1 MCNYKSF
8 VLTPNIGVSWCEV
21 EEHHTILERLGIKD
35 DSFPPA
41 AVTFLL
47 LEVGEGKMENYMLDN
62 PPSQL
67 PLWYLDHEREYK
79 IKVARLLKLI
89 NSIDAKH
96 KPLDDEYDAKRK
108 PLDDEYDAK
117 RKPLYDE
124 YLAKHKPLYDEY
136 LAKRKPL
143 DDELAAIEGYVGNRY
158 EAVNVCYKTS
168 M

>member
-89 NSIDAKH
+89 NSIDAK
-96 KPLDDEYDAKRK
+96 R
-108 PLDDEYDAK
+108 
-117 RKPLYDE
+117 
-124 YLAKHKPLYDEY
+124 KPLYDEY